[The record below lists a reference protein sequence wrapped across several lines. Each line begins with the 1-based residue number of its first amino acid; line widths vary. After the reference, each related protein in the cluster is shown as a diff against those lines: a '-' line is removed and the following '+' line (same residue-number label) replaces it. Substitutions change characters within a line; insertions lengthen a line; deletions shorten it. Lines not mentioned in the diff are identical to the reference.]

1 MSKLKRINYSQIHDM
16 LANQL
21 AEISD
26 NNTTGTQLDEEIK
39 KAHAMTGIASSIINL
54 GKLQLQGY
62 KQFGKDEEGEKLFLN
77 ENN

>member
-1 MSKLKRINYSQIHDM
+1 MKRINYGQIHDM

-26 NNTTGTQLDEEIK
+26 NKTTGELLDEEIK

-54 GKLQLQGY
+54 GKLQLQGA
-62 KQFGKDEEGEKLFLN
+62 KHFGKEEGTERLFIDK
-77 ENN
+77 E